1 MVEMRGAMLALSHL
15 ELCQHAGIDNL
26 IMIYFA
32 WLAYYEL
39 YITWVIMDYKTG
51 ERRMNDEL

>member
-1 MVEMRGAMLALSHL
+1 MRGAMLVLSHL

-32 WLAYYEL
+32 WLAYYGL